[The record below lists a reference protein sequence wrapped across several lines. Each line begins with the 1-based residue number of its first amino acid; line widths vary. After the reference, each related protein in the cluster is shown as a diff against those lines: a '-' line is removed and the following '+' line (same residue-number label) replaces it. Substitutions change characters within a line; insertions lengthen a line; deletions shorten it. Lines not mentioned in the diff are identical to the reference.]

1 MVKISYLIN
10 SISLILFLISGW
22 SIYSIQAD
30 NQNSEK
36 QLSNFNSKIAEITI
50 ALEEAK
56 KGQND
61 RLAREKRKNL
71 ESNDRNEALVDEA
84 SDLGRK
90 RDELKQEIAN
100 NTTKNEELSSAIQ
113 KHKVSLA
120 RAAVQIDAAKDSV
133 RSISLSIP
141 NDQAEIA
148 DLKNQILTENQ
159 RMDEVESEI
168 MSYETE
174 TNILKNHY
182 ELTVSALQ
190 KDFYEHPWLDPGER
204 VSVDYSTVD
213 LSSGLLLLPVGKNN
227 GFEQKMR
234 FAVRANGES
243 ICQVV
248 IKEVA
253 ADHCVASI
261 LPLIGNPNK
270 LKEFTKLDLIYL

>member
-90 RDELKQEIAN
+90 RDELKQEIGH
-100 NTTKNEELSSAIQ
+100 TITK
-113 KHKVSLA
+113 
-120 RAAVQIDAAKDSV
+120 
-133 RSISLSIP
+133 
-141 NDQAEIA
+141 
-148 DLKNQILTENQ
+148 
-159 RMDEVESEI
+159 
-168 MSYETE
+168 
-174 TNILKNHY
+174 
-182 ELTVSALQ
+182 
-190 KDFYEHPWLDPGER
+190 
-204 VSVDYSTVD
+204 
-213 LSSGLLLLPVGKNN
+213 
-227 GFEQKMR
+227 
-234 FAVRANGES
+234 
-243 ICQVV
+243 
-248 IKEVA
+248 KE
-253 ADHCVASI
+253 
-261 LPLIGNPNK
+261 K
-270 LKEFTKLDLIYL
+270 